1 MRFHIGTRGWSYMI
15 RSAKSWNSI
24 IILAAIAGLAVI
36 LSIISYQYSSSTSK
50 DIVDIASQ
58 EIRSNAKIEVHDL
71 SKLLSNRLETINVLI
86 QTLTDAPAI
95 QNNEFQRSQVIINN
109 RQNHTDDLTD
119 FYMWLDQ
126 SGKIVWISNMNST
139 NYQKYKGFDLSY
151 RPYFTVPRDTLIP
164 YYSSLIES
172 NDQIP
177 RLYISYPIL
186 SKQGQEYKNT
196 NNGSK
201 TNAFQGTIVAAV
213 NAITVGS
220 ILKSQLLPQFNST
233 MSLVDNKGIILYAD
247 NPAFVGKYIFGKEFQ
262 STISSLLPVSSRVS
276 LNKLVNSSLKESD
289 IGGTG
294 DIYAQ
299 GKINTLAFEPVT
311 LQGKHFLTLYISA
324 PHNLASKVAMAI
336 AQQKNL
342 STIIIIAIGIVAL
355 GAAFLVLNWNKK
367 LEGTVNARTAE
378 LRRANEQLKNHDQ
391 MQKEFINVAAHEL
404 RTPIQPVLALSD
416 ILRSKIKDKEQVELL
431 DVILR
436 NVKRLQRLSQVILD
450 VTMIESHSLK
460 LNKHA
465 IDLNDL
471 IVNIIQDHQNVIQ
484 KSDGKVR
491 LEYETEAKGKE
502 GKQIFVEADRERIT
516 QVIWNLLTN
525 AMKFTKDGTITVS
538 TRVTGREVMVTVK
551 DTGEGIDPKI
561 QPRLFSKFATS
572 SIQGTGLGLY
582 ISKSIVEAHG
592 GSMWAENKRDR
603 RGGATFYFSLPVIDR
618 QEDHPK

>member
-1 MRFHIGTRGWSYMI
+1 MI
-15 RSAKSWNSI
+15 KSAKSWNSI
-24 IILAAIAGLAVI
+24 IILTAIAALAVI
-36 LSIISYQYSSSTSK
+36 LSIISYQYSSSTSN

-58 EIRSNAKIEVHDL
+58 DIRSNARIEVHDL
-71 SKLLSNRLETINVLI
+71 SKLLANRLETINVII

-109 RQNHTDDLTD
+109 RQNHTNDLTD

-139 NYQKYKGFDLSY
+139 TYQMYKGFDLSY
-151 RPYFTVPRDTLIP
+151 RPYFTVPRDTLTP

-172 NDQIP
+172 NDKIP

-201 TNAFQGTIVAAV
+201 TKAFQGTIVAAV

-233 MSLVDNKGIILYAD
+233 VSLVDNKGIILYAD
-247 NPAFVGKYIFGKEFQ
+247 NPAFVGKYIFGKELQ

-276 LNKLVNSSLKESD
+276 LNKLVNASLKESET
-289 IGGTG
+289 GGTG

-336 AQQKNL
+336 AQQNNL

-471 IVNIIQDHQNVIQ
+471 IVNIVQDHQNVIQ
-484 KSDGKVR
+484 KSDGKVK
-491 LEYETEAKGKE
+491 LQYETEAKGKE
-502 GKQIFVEADRERIT
+502 GEQIFVEADRERIT
-516 QVIWNLLTN
+516 QVVWNLLTN

-538 TRVTGREVMVTVK
+538 TRVTGREVIVSVR

-561 QPRLFSKFATS
+561 RPRLFSKFATS

-603 RGGATFYFSLPVIDR
+603 KGGATFYFSLPVIDR
-618 QEDHPK
+618 HEDHAQ

>member
-1 MRFHIGTRGWSYMI
+1 MI
-15 RSAKSWNSI
+15 RSAKSWDSI
-24 IILAAIAGLAVI
+24 ILLAAIAGLAVI
-36 LSIISYQYSSSTSK
+36 LSIISYEYSSSTSNE
-50 DIVDIASQ
+50 IVDIASQ
-58 EIRSNAKIEVHDL
+58 EIRSNARIEVHDL
-71 SKLLSNRLETINVLI
+71 SKLLANRLETINVII

-139 NYQKYKGFDLSY
+139 TYQKYKGFDLSY
-151 RPYFTVPRDTLIP
+151 RPYFTVPRDTLTP

-172 NDQIP
+172 NDKIP

-196 NNGSK
+196 INGSK

-213 NAITVGS
+213 NAITLGN
-220 ILKSQLLPQFNST
+220 ILKNQLLPQFNST
-233 MSLVDNKGIILYAD
+233 VSLVDNKGIILYAD

-276 LNKLVNSSLKESD
+276 LNKIVNTSLKESNT
-289 IGGTG
+289 GGTG

-324 PHNLASKVAMAI
+324 PHNLASTVAMAI
-336 AQQKNL
+336 SQQKNL

-436 NVKRLQRLSQVILD
+436 NVKRLQRLSHVILD

-471 IVNIIQDHQNVIQ
+471 ILNIIQDHQNVIQ
-484 KSDGKVR
+484 KSDGEVK
-491 LEYETEAKGKE
+491 LQYETEAKGKE
-502 GKQIFVEADRERIT
+502 GKQIFVEADKERIT

-525 AMKFTKDGTITVS
+525 AMKFTKDGMITVS
-538 TRVTGREVMVTVK
+538 TRVTGREIIVTVR

-592 GSMWAENKRDR
+592 GSMWAENKSDR
-603 RGGATFYFSLPVIDR
+603 RGGATFHFSLPVIDR
-618 QEDHPK
+618 HEDHHPQ

>member
-151 RPYFTVPRDTLIP
+151 RPYFTVPRDTLTP

-172 NDQIP
+172 NDKIP

-201 TNAFQGTIVAAV
+201 PNAFQGTIVAAV

-220 ILKSQLLPQFNST
+220 ILKSQLLPQFNGT
-233 MSLVDNKGIILYAD
+233 VSLVDNKGIMLYAD

-276 LNKLVNSSLKESD
+276 LNKLVNTSLKESD

-299 GKINTLAFEPVT
+299 GKINTLAFEPIT

-324 PHNLASKVAMAI
+324 PHNLASKVAIAI

-342 STIIIIAIGIVAL
+342 STIIIIAIGIIAL

-367 LEGTVNARTAE
+367 LEGTVNARTAD

-471 IVNIIQDHQNVIQ
+471 IVNIIQDHQNVIL
-484 KSDGKVR
+484 KSDGKVK
-491 LEYETEAKGKE
+491 LEYEIEAKGKE

-516 QVIWNLLTN
+516 QVVWNLLTN

-538 TRVTGREVMVTVK
+538 TRVTGREVMVTVR

-618 QEDHPK
+618 HEDHPQ

>member
-1 MRFHIGTRGWSYMI
+1 MI
-15 RSAKSWNSI
+15 KSAKSSRSI
-24 IILAAIAGLAVI
+24 IILVAIAGLAVI

-58 EIRSNAKIEVHDL
+58 EIRSNTRIEVHDL
-71 SKLLSNRLETINVLI
+71 SKLLSNRLETINVII

-95 QNNEFQRSQVIINN
+95 QNNEFQRSQVIIDN

-126 SGKIVWISNMNST
+126 RGKIVWISNMNST
-139 NYQKYKGFDLSY
+139 TYQMYKGFDLSY
-151 RPYFTVPRDTLIP
+151 RPYFTVPRDTLTP

-172 NDQIP
+172 NDKIP

-186 SKQGQEYKNT
+186 SKQGQEYKNA

-201 TNAFQGTIVAAV
+201 PNAFRGTIVAAV
-213 NAITVGS
+213 NANTLGS

-233 MSLVDNKGIILYAD
+233 ISLVDNKGIILYAD
-247 NPAFVGKYIFGKEFQ
+247 NPGFVGKYIFGKELQ
-262 STISSLLPVSSRVS
+262 STLSSLLPVSSRVS
-276 LNKLVNSSLKESD
+276 LNKLVNTSLKETD
-289 IGGTG
+289 TGGTG

-299 GKINTLAFEPVT
+299 GKINTLAFESVT

-324 PHNLASKVAMAI
+324 PHNLASKVAIAI

-342 STIIIIAIGIVAL
+342 STIIIIAIGMVAL

-367 LEGTVNARTAE
+367 LEGTVNARTAD

-484 KSDGKVR
+484 KSDGKVK
-491 LEYETEAKGKE
+491 LLYETEAKGKE

-516 QVIWNLLTN
+516 QVVWNLLTN

-538 TRVTGREVMVTVK
+538 TRVTGLEVIVTVK

-592 GSMWAENKRDR
+592 GSMWAANKSDR
-603 RGGATFYFSLPVIDR
+603 RRGATFYFSLPVIDSH
-618 QEDHPK
+618 EDHP

>member
-1 MRFHIGTRGWSYMI
+1 MI
-15 RSAKSWNSI
+15 KSTKSWDSI
-24 IILAAIAGLAVI
+24 ILLTAIAGLAVI
-36 LSIISYQYSSSTSK
+36 LSIISYQYSSSTSN
-50 DIVDIASQ
+50 DIVEIASQ
-58 EIRSNAKIEVHDL
+58 DIRSNARIEVHDL
-71 SKLLSNRLETINVLI
+71 SKLLANRLETINLMI

-139 NYQKYKGFDLSY
+139 TYQKYKGFDLSY
-151 RPYFTVPRDTLIP
+151 RPYFTVPRDTLTP

-172 NDQIP
+172 NDKIP

-213 NAITVGS
+213 NAITLGS

-233 MSLVDNKGIILYAD
+233 VSLVDNKGIILYAD

-276 LNKLVNSSLKESD
+276 LNKLVNTSLKESD
-289 IGGTG
+289 IGGMG

-299 GKINTLAFEPVT
+299 GKINTLAFEPIT
-311 LQGKHFLTLYISA
+311 LQGKHFLTIYISA
-324 PHNLASKVAMAI
+324 PHNLASKVAIAI

-342 STIIIIAIGIVAL
+342 NTIIIIAIGIVAL
-355 GAAFLVLNWNKK
+355 GAAFLILNWNKK

-471 IVNIIQDHQNVIQ
+471 IVNIVQDHQNVIQ
-484 KSDGKVR
+484 KSDGKVK

-538 TRVTGREVMVTVK
+538 TRVTGREVIVTVK

-618 QEDHPK
+618 QEDHPQ

>member
-1 MRFHIGTRGWSYMI
+1 MI
-15 RSAKSWNSI
+15 KSTKSWDSI
-24 IILAAIAGLAVI
+24 ILLIAIAGLAVI
-36 LSIISYQYSSSTSK
+36 LSIISYQYSSSTSN
-50 DIVDIASQ
+50 DIVEIASQ
-58 EIRSNAKIEVHDL
+58 DIRSNARIEVHDL
-71 SKLLSNRLETINVLI
+71 SKLLANRLETINLMI

-139 NYQKYKGFDLSY
+139 TYQKYKGFDLSY
-151 RPYFTVPRDTLIP
+151 RPYFTVPRDTLTP

-172 NDQIP
+172 NDKIP

-213 NAITVGS
+213 NAITLGS

-233 MSLVDNKGIILYAD
+233 VSLVDNKGIILYAD

-276 LNKLVNSSLKESD
+276 LNKLVNTSLKESD
-289 IGGTG
+289 IGGMG

-299 GKINTLAFEPVT
+299 GKINTLAFEPIT
-311 LQGKHFLTLYISA
+311 LQGKHFLTIYISA
-324 PHNLASKVAMAI
+324 PHNLASKVAIAI

-342 STIIIIAIGIVAL
+342 NTIIIIAIGIVAL

-436 NVKRLQRLSQVILD
+436 NVKRLQRLSYVILD

-471 IVNIIQDHQNVIQ
+471 IVNIVQDHQNVIQ
-484 KSDGKVR
+484 KSDGKVK
-491 LEYETEAKGKE
+491 LQYETEAKGKE
-502 GKQIFVEADRERIT
+502 GKQIFVEADKERIT

-538 TRVTGREVMVTVK
+538 TRVTGREIIVTVR

-592 GSMWAENKRDR
+592 GSMWAENKSDR
-603 RGGATFYFSLPVIDR
+603 RGGATFHFSLPVIDR
-618 QEDHPK
+618 HEDHHPQ

>member
-1 MRFHIGTRGWSYMI
+1 MI
-15 RSAKSWNSI
+15 RSAKSRHSI

-36 LSIISYQYSSSTSK
+36 LSIISYQYSSSTSN

-58 EIRSNAKIEVHDL
+58 EIRSNARIEVHDL
-71 SKLLSNRLETINVLI
+71 SKLLSNRLETINVII

-109 RQNHTDDLTD
+109 RQNHTNDLTD

-126 SGKIVWISNMNST
+126 RGKIVWISNMNST
-139 NYQKYKGFDLSY
+139 TYQMYKGFDLSY
-151 RPYFTVPRDTLIP
+151 RPYFTVPRDTLTP

-172 NDQIP
+172 NDKIP

-186 SKQGQEYKNT
+186 SKQGQEYMNT

-233 MSLVDNKGIILYAD
+233 VSLLDNKGIILYAD
-247 NPAFVGKYIFGKEFQ
+247 NSSIIGKYIFGKEFQ
-262 STISSLLPVSSRVS
+262 STLSSLLPVSSRVS
-276 LNKLVNSSLKESD
+276 LNKLVNTSLKESD
-289 IGGTG
+289 TGGTG

-324 PHNLASKVAMAI
+324 PHNLANKVAMAI

-355 GAAFLVLNWNKK
+355 GAAFFVLNWNKK

-378 LRRANEQLKNHDQ
+378 LRSANEQLKNHDQ

-460 LNKHA
+460 LNKHV

-471 IVNIIQDHQNVIQ
+471 IVNIVQDHQNVIQ
-484 KSDGKVR
+484 KSDGKVK
-491 LEYETEAKGKE
+491 LQYETEAKGKE

-516 QVIWNLLTN
+516 QVVWNLLTN

-538 TRVTGREVMVTVK
+538 TRVTGREVLVTVR

-592 GSMWAENKRDR
+592 GSMWAENKSDR
-603 RGGATFYFSLPVIDR
+603 RRGATFYFSLPVIDSH
-618 QEDHPK
+618 EDHPR

>member
-1 MRFHIGTRGWSYMI
+1 KST
-15 RSAKSWNSI
+15 KSWDSI
-24 IILAAIAGLAVI
+24 ILLIAIAGLAVI
-36 LSIISYQYSSSTSK
+36 LSIISYQYSSSTSN
-50 DIVDIASQ
+50 DIVEIASQ
-58 EIRSNAKIEVHDL
+58 DIRSNARIEVHDL
-71 SKLLSNRLETINVLI
+71 SKMLANRLETINLMI

-109 RQNHTDDLTD
+109 RQNHTNDLTD

-139 NYQKYKGFDLSY
+139 TYQKYKGFDLSY
-151 RPYFTVPRDTLIP
+151 RPYFTVPRDTLTP

-172 NDQIP
+172 NDKIP

-213 NAITVGS
+213 NAITLGS

-233 MSLVDNKGIILYAD
+233 VSLVDNKGIILYAD

-276 LNKLVNSSLKESD
+276 LNKLVNTSLKESD
-289 IGGTG
+289 MAGMG

-299 GKINTLAFEPVT
+299 GKINTLAFEPIT

-324 PHNLASKVAMAI
+324 PHNLASKVAIAI

-342 STIIIIAIGIVAL
+342 NTIIIIAIGIVAL

-436 NVKRLQRLSQVILD
+436 NVKRLQRLSHVILD

-484 KSDGKVR
+484 NSDGKVK

-502 GKQIFVEADRERIT
+502 GKQIFVEADKERIT

-538 TRVTGREVMVTVK
+538 TRVTGREIIVTVK

-592 GSMWAENKRDR
+592 GSMWAENKSDR
-603 RGGATFYFSLPVIDR
+603 RGGATFHFSLPVIDR
-618 QEDHPK
+618 HEDHQPQ

>member
-1 MRFHIGTRGWSYMI
+1 MI
-15 RSAKSWNSI
+15 KSTKSWESI
-24 IILAAIAGLAVI
+24 ILLTAIAALAVI
-36 LSIISYQYSSSTSK
+36 LSIISYQYSSSTSN
-50 DIVDIASQ
+50 DIVEIASQ
-58 EIRSNAKIEVHDL
+58 DIRSNARIEVHDL
-71 SKLLSNRLETINVLI
+71 SKLLANRLETINLMI
-86 QTLTDAPAI
+86 QTLTDAPAV

-139 NYQKYKGFDLSY
+139 TYQKYKGFDLSY
-151 RPYFTVPRDTLIP
+151 RPYFTVPRDTLTP

-172 NDQIP
+172 NDKIP

-186 SKQGQEYKNT
+186 SIQGEEYKNT

-213 NAITVGS
+213 NAMTLGS

-233 MSLVDNKGIILYAD
+233 VSLVDNKGIILYAD

-276 LNKLVNSSLKESD
+276 LNKLVNTSLNESD
-289 IGGTG
+289 IGGMD

-299 GKINTLAFEPVT
+299 GKINTLAFEPIT
-311 LQGKHFLTLYISA
+311 LQGKHFLTIYISA
-324 PHNLASKVAMAI
+324 PHNLASKVAIAI

-342 STIIIIAIGIVAL
+342 NTIIIIAIGIVAL

-378 LRRANEQLKNHDQ
+378 LRRANEQLKNNDQ

-416 ILRSKIKDKEQVELL
+416 ILRSKIKHKEQVELL

-460 LNKHA
+460 LKTHV

-471 IVNIIQDHQNVIQ
+471 IVNIVQDHQNVIQ
-484 KSDGKVR
+484 KSDGKVK

-525 AMKFTKDGTITVS
+525 AMKFTEDGTITVS
-538 TRVTGREVMVTVK
+538 TRVTGREVIVTVK

-618 QEDHPK
+618 QEDHPQ

>member
-1 MRFHIGTRGWSYMI
+1 MI
-15 RSAKSWNSI
+15 KSTKSWDSI
-24 IILAAIAGLAVI
+24 ILLIAIAGLAVI
-36 LSIISYQYSSSTSK
+36 LSIISYQYSSSTSN
-50 DIVDIASQ
+50 DIVEIASQ
-58 EIRSNAKIEVHDL
+58 DIRSNARIEVHDL
-71 SKLLSNRLETINVLI
+71 SKLLANRLETINLMI

-95 QNNEFQRSQVIINN
+95 QNNEFQRSLVIINN

-139 NYQKYKGFDLSY
+139 TYQKYKGFDLSY
-151 RPYFTVPRDTLIP
+151 RPYFTVPRDTLTP

-172 NDQIP
+172 NDKIP

-213 NAITVGS
+213 NAITLGS

-233 MSLVDNKGIILYAD
+233 VSLVDNKGIILYAD

-276 LNKLVNSSLKESD
+276 LNKLVNTSLKESD
-289 IGGTG
+289 IGGMG

-299 GKINTLAFEPVT
+299 GKINTLAFEPIT
-311 LQGKHFLTLYISA
+311 LQGKHFLTIYISA
-324 PHNLASKVAMAI
+324 PHNLASKVAIAI

-342 STIIIIAIGIVAL
+342 NTIIIIAIGIVAL

-436 NVKRLQRLSQVILD
+436 NVKRLQRLSYVILD

-471 IVNIIQDHQNVIQ
+471 IVNIVQDHQNVIQ
-484 KSDGKVR
+484 KSDGKVK
-491 LEYETEAKGKE
+491 LA
-502 GKQIFVEADRERIT
+502 I
-516 QVIWNLLTN
+516 
-525 AMKFTKDGTITVS
+525 
-538 TRVTGREVMVTVK
+538 
-551 DTGEGIDPKI
+551 
-561 QPRLFSKFATS
+561 
-572 SIQGTGLGLY
+572 
-582 ISKSIVEAHG
+582 
-592 GSMWAENKRDR
+592 
-603 RGGATFYFSLPVIDR
+603 
-618 QEDHPK
+618 

>member
-1 MRFHIGTRGWSYMI
+1 MI
-15 RSAKSWNSI
+15 KSAKSWDSI
-24 IILAAIAGLAVI
+24 ILLIAIAGLAVI
-36 LSIISYQYSSSTSK
+36 LSIISYQYSSSTSN
-50 DIVDIASQ
+50 DIVEIASQ
-58 EIRSNAKIEVHDL
+58 EIRSNARIEVHDL
-71 SKLLSNRLETINVLI
+71 SKLLANRLETINLMI

-109 RQNHTDDLTD
+109 RQNHTNDLTD

-139 NYQKYKGFDLSY
+139 TYQKYKGFDLSY
-151 RPYFTVPRDTLIP
+151 RPYFTVPRDTLTP

-172 NDQIP
+172 NDKIP

-201 TNAFQGTIVAAV
+201 TNAFQGTIVAAI
-213 NAITVGS
+213 NAMTLGS

-233 MSLVDNKGIILYAD
+233 VSLVDNKGIILYAD

-276 LNKLVNSSLKESD
+276 LNKLVNTSLKESNT
-289 IGGTG
+289 GGTG

-299 GKINTLAFEPVT
+299 GKINTLAFEPIT
-311 LQGKHFLTLYISA
+311 LQGKHFLTIYISA
-324 PHNLASKVAMAI
+324 PHNLASKVAIAI

-342 STIIIIAIGIVAL
+342 NTIIIIAIGIVAL

-471 IVNIIQDHQNVIQ
+471 IVNIVQDHQNVIQ
-484 KSDGKVR
+484 KSDGKVK

-502 GKQIFVEADRERIT
+502 GKQIFVEADKERII
-516 QVIWNLLTN
+516 QVVWNLLTN

-538 TRVTGREVMVTVK
+538 TRVTGREVIVTVK

-592 GSMWAENKRDR
+592 GSMWAENKHDR

-618 QEDHPK
+618 QEDHPQ

>member
-1 MRFHIGTRGWSYMI
+1 MI
-15 RSAKSWNSI
+15 KSAKSWDSV
-24 IILAAIAGLAVI
+24 IILTAIAGLAVI
-36 LSIISYQYSSSTSK
+36 LSIISYQYSSSTSN

-58 EIRSNAKIEVHDL
+58 EIRSNARIEVHDL
-71 SKLLSNRLETINVLI
+71 SKLLANRLETINVII

-95 QNNEFQRSQVIINN
+95 QNNEFQRSHVIINN
-109 RQNHTDDLTD
+109 RQNHTEGLTD
-119 FYMWLDQ
+119 FYMWLDK

-139 NYQKYKGFDLSY
+139 TYQKYKGFDLSY
-151 RPYFTVPRDTLIP
+151 RPYFTVPRDTLTP

-172 NDQIP
+172 NDKIP

-186 SKQGQEYKNT
+186 TKQGQEYMNT
-196 NNGSK
+196 TNGSK

-213 NAITVGS
+213 DAMTLGN
-220 ILKSQLLPQFNST
+220 ILKSQLLPEFNST
-233 MSLVDNKGIILYAD
+233 VSLVDNKGIILYAD

-262 STISSLLPVSSRVS
+262 STISSMLPVSSRTS
-276 LNKLVNSSLKESD
+276 LNKLVNTSLKESD
-289 IGGTG
+289 IGGAG

-299 GKINTLAFEPVT
+299 GKLNTLAFEPVS

-324 PHNLASKVAMAI
+324 PHNLASKVAIAI

-342 STIIIIAIGIVAL
+342 STIIIMTIGIVAL
-355 GAAFLVLNWNKK
+355 VAAFLVLNWNKK

-378 LRRANEQLKNHDQ
+378 LMRANEQLKNNDQ

-404 RTPIQPVLALSD
+404 RTPIQPLLALSD

-431 DVILR
+431 DIILR

-460 LNKHA
+460 LNKHP

-471 IVNIIQDHQNVIQ
+471 ILNIIQDQNVIQ
-484 KSDGKVR
+484 KSDGKVK
-491 LEYETEAKGKE
+491 LQYETDAKGRE
-502 GKQIFVEADRERIT
+502 CKQIFVEADRERIT
-516 QVIWNLLTN
+516 QVVWNLLTN
-525 AMKFTKDGTITVS
+525 AMKFTEDGTITVS
-538 TRVTGREVMVTVK
+538 TRVTGREVIVTVR

-592 GSMWAENKRDR
+592 GSMWAENKSDR
-603 RGGATFYFSLPVIDR
+603 RGGATFYFSLPVIDSN
-618 QEDHPK
+618 EDRHHPR

>member
-1 MRFHIGTRGWSYMI
+1 MI
-15 RSAKSWNSI
+15 KSAKSMDSI
-24 IILAAIAGLAVI
+24 IILVAIAGLAVI

-58 EIRSNAKIEVHDL
+58 EIRSNARIEVHDL
-71 SKLLSNRLETINVLI
+71 SKLLSNRLETMNVII

-109 RQNHTDDLTD
+109 RQNHTNDLTD

-126 SGKIVWISNMNST
+126 RGKIVWISNMNST
-139 NYQKYKGFDLSY
+139 TYQMYKGFDLSY
-151 RPYFTVPRDTLIP
+151 RPYFTVPRDTLTP

-172 NDQIP
+172 NDKIP

-186 SKQGQEYKNT
+186 SKQGQEYKNA

-201 TNAFQGTIVAAV
+201 PNAFQGTIVAAV
-213 NAITVGS
+213 NAITLGS

-233 MSLVDNKGIILYAD
+233 ISLVDNKGIILYAD
-247 NPAFVGKYIFGKEFQ
+247 NPEFVGKYIFGKEFQ
-262 STISSLLPVSSRVS
+262 STLASLLPVSSRVS
-276 LNKLVNSSLKESD
+276 LNKLVNTSLKKSD

-336 AQQKNL
+336 GQQKNL

-471 IVNIIQDHQNVIQ
+471 ILNIVQDHQNVIQ
-484 KSDGKVR
+484 KSDGKVK
-491 LEYETEAKGKE
+491 LQYETEVKGKE

-516 QVIWNLLTN
+516 QVVWNLLTN

-538 TRVTGREVMVTVK
+538 TRVTGLEVIVTVR

-592 GSMWAENKRDR
+592 GSMWAANKSDR
-603 RGGATFYFSLPVIDR
+603 RRGATFYFSLPVIDSH
-618 QEDHPK
+618 EDHP

>member
-1 MRFHIGTRGWSYMI
+1 MI
-15 RSAKSWNSI
+15 KSAKSWESV
-24 IILAAIAGLAVI
+24 ILLTAIAALAVI
-36 LSIISYQYSSSTSK
+36 LSIISYQYSSSTSN
-50 DIVDIASQ
+50 DIVEIASQ
-58 EIRSNAKIEVHDL
+58 DIRSNARIEVHDL
-71 SKLLSNRLETINVLI
+71 SKLLANRLETINLMI
-86 QTLTDAPAI
+86 QTLTDGPAI

-139 NYQKYKGFDLSY
+139 TYQKYKGFDLSY
-151 RPYFTVPRDTLIP
+151 RPYFTVPRDTLTP

-172 NDQIP
+172 NDKVP

-213 NAITVGS
+213 NAITLGS

-233 MSLVDNKGIILYAD
+233 VSLVDNKGIILYAD

-276 LNKLVNSSLKESD
+276 LNKLVNTSLKESD
-289 IGGTG
+289 IGGMG

-299 GKINTLAFEPVT
+299 GKINTLAFEPIT
-311 LQGKHFLTLYISA
+311 LQGKHFLTIYISA
-324 PHNLASKVAMAI
+324 PHNLASKVVIAI

-342 STIIIIAIGIVAL
+342 NTIIIIAIGIVAL
-355 GAAFLVLNWNKK
+355 GAAFLILNWNKK

-471 IVNIIQDHQNVIQ
+471 IVNIVQDHQNVIQ
-484 KSDGKVR
+484 KSDGKVK

-538 TRVTGREVMVTVK
+538 TRVTGREVIVTVK

-618 QEDHPK
+618 QEDHPQ

>member
-1 MRFHIGTRGWSYMI
+1 MI

-24 IILAAIAGLAVI
+24 IILAAIAGLAVV
-36 LSIISYQYSSSTSK
+36 LSIISYEYSSSTSN

-58 EIRSNAKIEVHDL
+58 DIRSNARIEVHDL
-71 SKLLSNRLETINVLI
+71 SKLLANRLETINVLI

-109 RQNHTDDLTD
+109 RQNHTEDLTD

-139 NYQKYKGFDLSY
+139 TYQKYKGFDLSY
-151 RPYFTVPRDTLIP
+151 RPYFTVPRETLTP

-172 NDQIP
+172 NDKVP

-186 SKQGQEYKNT
+186 SKQGQEFKNT

-213 NAITVGS
+213 DAVTLGS

-233 MSLVDNKGIILYAD
+233 LSLVDNTGIILYAD

-262 STISSLLPVSSRVS
+262 STISSMLPVSSRVS
-276 LNKLVNSSLKESD
+276 LNKLMNTSLKESD
-289 IGGTG
+289 IGGMG

-299 GKINTLAFEPVT
+299 GKMNTLAFEPIT

-324 PHNLASKVAMAI
+324 PHNLVSKVTIAI

-378 LRRANEQLKNHDQ
+378 LRRANEQLKNHDS
-391 MQKEFINVAAHEL
+391 NA
-404 RTPIQPVLALSD
+404 
-416 ILRSKIKDKEQVELL
+416 
-431 DVILR
+431 
-436 NVKRLQRLSQVILD
+436 
-450 VTMIESHSLK
+450 
-460 LNKHA
+460 
-465 IDLNDL
+465 
-471 IVNIIQDHQNVIQ
+471 
-484 KSDGKVR
+484 
-491 LEYETEAKGKE
+491 
-502 GKQIFVEADRERIT
+502 ERIY
-516 QVIWNLLTN
+516 QC
-525 AMKFTKDGTITVS
+525 G
-538 TRVTGREVMVTVK
+538 
-551 DTGEGIDPKI
+551 
-561 QPRLFSKFATS
+561 S
-572 SIQGTGLGLY
+572 S
-582 ISKSIVEAHG
+582 
-592 GSMWAENKRDR
+592 
-603 RGGATFYFSLPVIDR
+603 
-618 QEDHPK
+618 

>member
-1 MRFHIGTRGWSYMI
+1 
-15 RSAKSWNSI
+15 
-24 IILAAIAGLAVI
+24 
-36 LSIISYQYSSSTSK
+36 
-50 DIVDIASQ
+50 
-58 EIRSNAKIEVHDL
+58 
-71 SKLLSNRLETINVLI
+71 
-86 QTLTDAPAI
+86 
-95 QNNEFQRSQVIINN
+95 
-109 RQNHTDDLTD
+109 
-119 FYMWLDQ
+119 
-126 SGKIVWISNMNST
+126 
-139 NYQKYKGFDLSY
+139 
-151 RPYFTVPRDTLIP
+151 
-164 YYSSLIES
+164 
-172 NDQIP
+172 
-177 RLYISYPIL
+177 
-186 SKQGQEYKNT
+186 
-196 NNGSK
+196 
-201 TNAFQGTIVAAV
+201 
-213 NAITVGS
+213 
-220 ILKSQLLPQFNST
+220 
-233 MSLVDNKGIILYAD
+233 
-247 NPAFVGKYIFGKEFQ
+247 
-262 STISSLLPVSSRVS
+262 
-276 LNKLVNSSLKESD
+276 
-289 IGGTG
+289 
-294 DIYAQ
+294 
-299 GKINTLAFEPVT
+299 
-311 LQGKHFLTLYISA
+311 
-324 PHNLASKVAMAI
+324 MAI
-336 AQQKNL
+336 SQQKNL

-436 NVKRLQRLSQVILD
+436 NVKRLQRLSHVILD

-471 IVNIIQDHQNVIQ
+471 ILNIIQDHQNVIQ
-484 KSDGKVR
+484 KSDGKVK
-491 LEYETEAKGKE
+491 LQYETEAKGKE

-516 QVIWNLLTN
+516 QVVWNLLTN

-538 TRVTGREVMVTVK
+538 TRVTGREVIVTVR

-592 GSMWAENKRDR
+592 GSMWAENKSDR

-618 QEDHPK
+618 HEDHHLNSKKK

>member
-1 MRFHIGTRGWSYMI
+1 MI
-15 RSAKSWNSI
+15 KSAKSWDRI
-24 IILAAIAGLAVI
+24 IILTAIAGLAII
-36 LSIISYQYSSSTSK
+36 LSIISYQYSSSTSN

-58 EIRSNAKIEVHDL
+58 EIRSNARIEVHDL
-71 SKLLSNRLETINVLI
+71 SKLLANRLETINVII

-109 RQNHTDDLTD
+109 RQNHTEGLTD
-119 FYMWLDQ
+119 FYMWLDN

-139 NYQKYKGFDLSY
+139 TYQKYKGFDLSY
-151 RPYFTVPRDTLIP
+151 RPYFTVPRDTLTP

-172 NDQIP
+172 NDKIP

-186 SKQGQEYKNT
+186 SKQGQDYKNAT
-196 NNGSK
+196 NGSK

-213 NAITVGS
+213 NAVTLGS
-220 ILKSQLLPQFNST
+220 ILKSQLLPEFNST
-233 MSLVDNKGIILYAD
+233 VSLVDSKGIILYAD
-247 NPAFVGKYIFGKEFQ
+247 NPAFVGKYIFGNEFQ
-262 STISSLLPVSSRVS
+262 STISSMLPVSSRIS
-276 LNKLVNSSLKESD
+276 LNKLVNTSLKESD
-289 IGGTG
+289 VGGAG

-342 STIIIIAIGIVAL
+342 STIIIITIGIVAL
-355 GAAFLVLNWNKK
+355 VAAFLVLNWNKK

-378 LRRANEQLKNHDQ
+378 LMRANEQLKNNDQ

-404 RTPIQPVLALSD
+404 RTPIQPLLALSD
-416 ILRSKIKDKEQVELL
+416 ILRSKINDKEQVELL
-431 DVILR
+431 DIILR

-460 LNKHA
+460 LNKHT

-471 IVNIIQDHQNVIQ
+471 ILNIIQDQNVIQ
-484 KSDGKVR
+484 KSDGKVK
-491 LEYETEAKGKE
+491 LQYETDAKGRE

-516 QVIWNLLTN
+516 QVVWNLLTN
-525 AMKFTKDGTITVS
+525 AMKFTEDGTITVS
-538 TRVTGREVMVTVK
+538 TRVTGREVIVTVR

-582 ISKSIVEAHG
+582 ISKSIIEAHG
-592 GSMWAENKRDR
+592 GSMWAENKSDS
-603 RGGATFYFSLPVIDR
+603 RGGATFYFSLPVIDIH
-618 QEDHPK
+618 EDGHPQ

>member
-1 MRFHIGTRGWSYMI
+1 MI
-15 RSAKSWNSI
+15 KSAKSWDRI
-24 IILAAIAGLAVI
+24 IILTAIAGLAII
-36 LSIISYQYSSSTSK
+36 LSIISYQYSSSTSN

-58 EIRSNAKIEVHDL
+58 EIRSNARIEVHDL
-71 SKLLSNRLETINVLI
+71 SKLLANRLETINVII

-109 RQNHTDDLTD
+109 RQNHTEGLTD
-119 FYMWLDQ
+119 FYMWLDN

-139 NYQKYKGFDLSY
+139 TYQKYKGFDLRY
-151 RPYFTVPRDTLIP
+151 RPYFTVPRDTLTP

-172 NDQIP
+172 NDKIP

-186 SKQGQEYKNT
+186 SKQGQDYKNAT
-196 NNGSK
+196 NGSK

-213 NAITVGS
+213 NAVTLGS
-220 ILKSQLLPQFNST
+220 ILKSQLLPEFNST
-233 MSLVDNKGIILYAD
+233 VSLVDSKGIILYAD
-247 NPAFVGKYIFGKEFQ
+247 NPAFVGKYIFGNEFQ
-262 STISSLLPVSSRVS
+262 STISSMLPVSSRIS
-276 LNKLVNSSLKESD
+276 LNKLVNTSLKESD
-289 IGGTG
+289 VGGAG

-342 STIIIIAIGIVAL
+342 STIIIITIGIVAL
-355 GAAFLVLNWNKK
+355 VAAFLVLNWNKK

-378 LRRANEQLKNHDQ
+378 LMRANEQLKNNDQ

-404 RTPIQPVLALSD
+404 RTPIQPLLALSD
-416 ILRSKIKDKEQVELL
+416 ILRSKINDKEQVELL
-431 DVILR
+431 DIILR

-460 LNKHA
+460 LNKHT

-471 IVNIIQDHQNVIQ
+471 ILNIIQDQNVIQ
-484 KSDGKVR
+484 KSDGKVK
-491 LEYETEAKGKE
+491 LQYETDAKGRE

-516 QVIWNLLTN
+516 QVVWNLLTN
-525 AMKFTKDGTITVS
+525 AMKFTEDGTITVS
-538 TRVTGREVMVTVK
+538 TRVTGREVIVTVG

-582 ISKSIVEAHG
+582 ISKSIIEAHG
-592 GSMWAENKRDR
+592 GSMWAENKSDS

-618 QEDHPK
+618 HEDGHPQ